1 MLLRVDWSML
11 SEGDREGVL
20 QYATTLCNGVAETVS
35 AMSHQL
41 KYKGSDKDKSVD
53 KEKDE
58 DKEKISFYSPLS
70 PAAAIA
76 CLSQLQALG
85 DNDDANDDDDND
97 DSILMIADFLIFTDA

>member
-1 MLLRVDWSML
+1 ML

-58 DKEKISFYSPLS
+58 DKEKKGTRRRGKEDNGEKDIISY
-70 PAAAIA
+70 
-76 CLSQLQALG
+76 
-85 DNDDANDDDDND
+85 
-97 DSILMIADFLIFTDA
+97 M